1 MVDNFDLEELEQFLS
16 VSSGDALSVSGN
28 DNALTNVYII
38 GIPQEQ
44 QETATETAYTIFN
57 KPLEEYT
64 VSEGLLVILVILAIV
79 CVVYKIVKGG
89 FIPWRNIF

>member
-1 MVDNFDLEELEQFLS
+1 MINETNYEELIETLS

-28 DNALTNVYII
+28 DNALTNVYIFNL
-38 GIPQEQ
+38 PQEE

-64 VSEGLLVILVILAIV
+64 VSEGLLVIIAILAIV
-79 CVVYKIVKGG
+79 CVVYNFVKGG
-89 FIPWRNIF
+89 IFPWRNLF